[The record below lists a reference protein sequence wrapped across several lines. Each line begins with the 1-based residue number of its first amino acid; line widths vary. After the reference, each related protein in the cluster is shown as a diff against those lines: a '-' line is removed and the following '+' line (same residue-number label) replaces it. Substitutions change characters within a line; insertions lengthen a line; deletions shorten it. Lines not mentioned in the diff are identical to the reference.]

1 MYIKFIVVK
10 FTAVNFANIRII
22 GEIIQRG
29 LKDFRHI
36 SVYPVRDGQPGG
48 YAGLQ
53 MQREACPKQN
63 LKQIFQ
69 DNGTER
75 VYRQR
80 RKVRHS

>member
-29 LKDFRHI
+29 LKDFRYI
-36 SVYPVRDGQPGG
+36 LVYPFRDGQPGG

-53 MQREACPKQN
+53 MQRDACLKQN
-63 LKQIFQ
+63 VEQIFQ

-80 RKVRHS
+80 RKMRHP